1 MCVVCAE
8 DCNDG
13 ADTTNQL
20 LWTRRMLNGKGKR
33 RRSPLL
39 DDKLWLAFEA
49 SHKVWR
55 HKTFQQGAPQKGVK
69 PGVKALYRNPPPRS
83 GIRKRRK

>member
-1 MCVVCAE
+1 MCVE

-20 LWTRRMLNGKGKR
+20 LWTRRKLNGKGRR

-49 SHKVWR
+49 GHKVWR
-55 HKTFQQGAPQKGVK
+55 HKTFDRGQPGRGVK
-69 PGVKALYRNPPPRS
+69 VGVKKLYDNPPPRS
-83 GIRKRRK
+83 GIAKKRRK

>member
-1 MCVVCAE
+1 MCVE

-20 LWTRRMLNGKGKR
+20 LWTRRMLNGKGRR

-49 SHKVWR
+49 GHKVWR
-55 HKTFQQGAPQKGVK
+55 HKTFDRGQPGR
-69 PGVKALYRNPPPRS
+69 GVKAGVQRLYRNPPPRS
-83 GIRKRRK
+83 GIAKRRK